1 MENLERLNNLYAAM
15 LEYFKGDPRR
25 CQHWIKVHSL
35 SRMIGLNEHLAEHTL
50 YVLEAAAM
58 VHDCGIKPGEAK
70 YGRNDGKIQEQEGPD
85 AAAKLLAALDFGAV
99 DIERIC
105 FLVGHHHTYNVIDSI
120 DFQILVEAD
129 FLVNFYED
137 NMDKKAIESCVKKI
151 FKTQTGKKFA
161 CAMFGLGGDDDAA
174 QN

>member
-1 MENLERLNNLYAAM
+1 MNKLMDLYAAM
-15 LEYFKGDPRR
+15 LEYFNGDPKR

-35 SRMIGLNEHLAEHTL
+35 SRMIGMQEGLAEHTL

-70 YGRNDGKIQEQEGPD
+70 YGRNDGKIQEQEGP
-85 AAAKLLAALDFGAV
+85 AVAEKLLEELDFDAI

-105 FLVGHHHTYNVIDSI
+105 FLVGHHHTYNAIEGI

-137 NMDKKAIESCVKKI
+137 GMKKDAIKTCVEKI
-151 FKTQTGKKFA
+151 FKTKTGKKFA
-161 CAMFGLGGDDDAA
+161 CDMFGLEA
-174 QN
+174 

>member
-1 MENLERLNNLYAAM
+1 MEKLNKLNELYAAM

-35 SRMIGLNEHLAEHTL
+35 SRMIGMQEHLSEHTL

-70 YGRNDGKIQEQEGPD
+70 YGRNDGKIQEQEGP
-85 AAAKLLAALDFGAV
+85 AAAEKLLKALGFDVV
-99 DIERIC
+99 DVERIC

-137 NMDKKAIESCVKKI
+137 SMEKQAIKNCVEKI
-151 FKTQTGKKFA
+151 FKTKAGTRFVYD
-161 CAMFGLGGDDDAA
+161 MFSLGGD
-174 QN
+174 Q